1 MTSFVHTERV
11 RFGDLDAMRHLNNV
25 VFLRYFET
33 ARIAYIRSL
42 LPEHDPARPEATRA
56 EPDREGRRPV
66 SSFGLIFAECHIN
79 YRSPVY
85 FDEEVAVGCSI
96 GEVRRSAFQVL
107 FTMRVG
113 ERVAA
118 EGYGWLVGFD
128 YGAEKP
134 APLPEAFR
142 EVLQRAA

>member
-1 MTSFVHTERV
+1 MPFVHTERV

-25 VFLRYFET
+25 VYLRYFET

-42 LPEHDPARPEATRA
+42 LPQHDPASPETER
-56 EPDREGRRPV
+56 
-66 SSFGLIFAECHIN
+66 FGLIFAECHIN

-85 FDEEVAVGCSI
+85 FDEEVGVECSI
-96 GEVRRSAFQVL
+96 GEVRRSAFQVM

-128 YGAEKP
+128 YAAEK
-134 APLPEAFR
+134 ASPLPDSFR
-142 EVLQRAA
+142 EVLEKAA

>member
-1 MTSFVHTERV
+1 MPFVHTERV

-33 ARIAYIRSL
+33 ARIAYIRHL
-42 LPEHDPARPEATRA
+42 LPAHDPAHPES
-56 EPDREGRRPV
+56 EK
-66 SSFGLIFAECHIN
+66 FGLIFAECHIN

-85 FDEEVAVGCSI
+85 FDEEVGVECSI
-96 GEVRRSAFQVL
+96 GEVRRSAFQVM
-107 FTMRVG
+107 FTMRVA

-128 YGAEKP
+128 YAAERSS
-134 APLPEAFR
+134 PLPESFR
-142 EVLQRAA
+142 EVLAQAA

>member
-1 MTSFVHTERV
+1 MYTHTERV
-11 RFGDLDAMRHLNNV
+11 RFGDLDANRHLNNV

-33 ARIAYIRSL
+33 ARIAYIRDL
-42 LPEHDPARPEATRA
+42 LPVHDPTQPEN
-56 EPDREGRRPV
+56 EG
-66 SSFGLIFAECHIN
+66 FGMIFAECHIN

-85 FDEEVAVGCSI
+85 FDEEVAIDCSI
-96 GEVRRSAFQVL
+96 GEVRRSAFQVM

-128 YGAEKP
+128 YASEKA
-134 APLPEAFR
+134 APLPER
-142 EVLQRAA
+142 LKEVLQDAA

>member
-1 MTSFVHTERV
+1 MGFVHRERV

-42 LPEHDPARPEATRA
+42 LPSHDPAHPET
-56 EPDREGRRPV
+56 EK
-66 SSFGLIFAECHIN
+66 FGLIFAECHIN

-85 FDEEVAVGCSI
+85 FDEEVAVECSV
-96 GEVRRSAFQVL
+96 GEVRRSAFQVM
-107 FTMRVG
+107 FTMRVS

-128 YGAEKP
+128 YAAEKA
-134 APLPEAFR
+134 APLPDR
-142 EVLQRAA
+142 LRKVLQDAA

>member
-1 MTSFVHTERV
+1 MPFVHTERV

-42 LPEHDPARPEATRA
+42 LPQHDPSHPET
-56 EPDREGRRPV
+56 EQ
-66 SSFGLIFAECHIN
+66 FGLIFAECHIN

-85 FDEEVAVGCSI
+85 FDEELAVECSI
-96 GEVRRSAFQVL
+96 GEIRRSAFQVE
-107 FTMRVG
+107 FRMRVG
-113 ERVAA
+113 DRLAA

-128 YGAEKP
+128 YSAEHS
-134 APLPEAFR
+134 APLPPNFRTILEEATGAG
-142 EVLQRAA
+142 E

>member
-1 MTSFVHTERV
+1 MPFVHTERV

-42 LPEHDPARPEATRA
+42 LPTHDPAQPES
-56 EPDREGRRPV
+56 DR
-66 SSFGLIFAECHIN
+66 FGLIFAECHIN

-85 FDEEVAVGCSI
+85 FDEEVAVECSI
-96 GEVRRSAFQVL
+96 GEIRRSAFQVN
-107 FTMRVG
+107 FRMTVG
-113 ERVAA
+113 ERLAA

-128 YGAEKP
+128 YGGEKS
-134 APLPEAFR
+134 APLPDSFKK
-142 EVLQRAA
+142 VLEDAA